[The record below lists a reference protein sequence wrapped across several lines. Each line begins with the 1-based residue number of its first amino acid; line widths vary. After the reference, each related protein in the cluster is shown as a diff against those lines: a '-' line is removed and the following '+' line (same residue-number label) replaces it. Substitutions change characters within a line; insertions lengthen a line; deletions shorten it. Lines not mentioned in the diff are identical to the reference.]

1 MPDTFYTASPHWAWY
16 IVWYFFVGGI
26 AGGCF
31 FIASLLK
38 LFGRPEDAPV
48 VRTGYYVAFAGAL
61 LSGLLLTLDLTR
73 PERFWHMLIQS
84 NTGRLM
90 FKAWAPMSVGAW
102 GLACFG
108 LFAGLAA
115 ASEFSEQ
122 KNLSLA
128 ALRRL
133 ARGIPAM
140 VIAGAGTVLG
150 FFLAGYTGV
159 LLAVTNR
166 PVWADSNLLGLLFL
180 VSGASTAAG
189 TLILLGLWRGSAD
202 RSSLEWLSRF
212 DRGALALE
220 LLVLIAFVASLGSV
234 AKVFLGWWGALLV
247 LGVLVAG
254 IILPLFL
261 EARQGQSRGTLVRA
275 AALVLA
281 GGLLL
286 RIVVIFSSNQ
296 IHVAGS
302 VVSP

>member
-1 MPDTFYTASPHWAWY
+1 M
-16 IVWYFFVGGI
+16 WYFFVGGI

-38 LFGRPEDAPV
+38 LFGRPEDTPV
-48 VRTGYYVAFAGAL
+48 IRTGYYVAFAGAL

-102 GLACFG
+102 GLAFFG

-115 ASEFSEQ
+115 ASEFAEQ

-220 LLVLIAFVASLGSV
+220 LLVLLAFVASLGSV

-247 LGVLVAG
+247 LGVLGAG

-261 EARQGQSRGTLVRA
+261 EARQGHRTGTLVRA

-302 VVSP
+302 GVSP

>member
-1 MPDTFYTASPHWAWY
+1 MPDTFYTASPQWAWY

-48 VRTGYYVAFAGAL
+48 IRTGYYVAFVGAL

-84 NTGRLM
+84 HTGRLM

-102 GLACFG
+102 GLALFG
-108 LFAGLAA
+108 WFAGLAA
-115 ASEFSEQ
+115 ASQLAEQ
-122 KNLSLA
+122 KKLRLA
-128 ALRRL
+128 PLRWL
-133 ARGIPAM
+133 ARGIPA
-140 VIAGAGTVLG
+140 VVVAAIGTVLG
-150 FFLAGYTGV
+150 CFLAGYTGV

-189 TLILLGLWRGSAD
+189 ALILSGLWRGSAD
-202 RSSLEWLSRF
+202 PSSLEWLSRF

-220 LLVLIAFVASLGSV
+220 LVVLIAFIASLGSV
-234 AKVFLGWWGALLV
+234 AKVFVGWWGALLLVGV
-247 LGVLVAG
+247 LGAG
-254 IILPLFL
+254 IMAPLFL
-261 EARQGQSRGTLVRA
+261 ATRREFDTAELARSAT
-275 AALVLA
+275 LVLA

-286 RIVVIFSSNQ
+286 RIVVIFSSNE
-296 IHVAGS
+296 IRVAGS
-302 VVSP
+302 GVLP